1 MRFEQIMSNE
11 VLDIR
16 DGTHESPKYKDIGYP
31 LITSKNLKHGRIDF
45 SDVNFIS
52 EEDYISIN
60 KRSKVNKGDVL
71 YSMIG
76 SIGNYAFVDNEPNYA
91 IKNVALFRFID
102 KRLHNK
108 FFLHLINSSIF
119 QRQIEQRMKGGTQ
132 KFVSLKILR
141 NLKIPLPPLEE
152 QKKIAAILDAADEYR
167 KKTKALIDKYDQL
180 TQSLFL
186 DIFGDPFKGEVSP
199 LKNNITVLGGYAFKS
214 KDFIQ
219 VGLPLIKIG
228 TVNKGYFEIDNFSFL
243 PESYLSNYSKWNVR
257 PGDILMSLTGTVG
270 KDDYGNVEKAT
281 DHYENYLLNQRV
293 AKLEPSN
300 GIYLKEFL
308 FGMFRNNKTKKELT
322 KISRGVRQAN
332 ISNRDIENL
341 EMITP
346 CIEDQ
351 KLYVSAVSEIEKQ
364 KQQAEA
370 SLVKAEEL
378 FNSLLQKAFKGE
390 LTN

>member
-1 MRFEQIMSNE
+1 M
-11 VLDIR
+11 
-16 DGTHESPKYKDIGYP
+16 
-31 LITSKNLKHGRIDF
+31 
-45 SDVNFIS
+45 
-52 EEDYISIN
+52 IN
-60 KRSKVNKGDVL
+60 WKKQALGDVL
-71 YSMIG
+71 EYTQPSHFIVNNTEYDPEFQIPVLTPGKSFILGYTNEKEGIYDRLPTIIFDDFTTAFKYVDFPFKVKSSAMKMLNTTSVNFDIKFIYYLMQTINFEAKEHKRYWISKYSKLQVRI
-76 SIGNYAFVDNEPNYA
+76 
-91 IKNVALFRFID
+91 
-102 KRLHNK
+102 
-108 FFLHLINSSIF
+108 
-119 QRQIEQRMKGGTQ
+119 
-132 KFVSLKILR
+132 
-141 NLKIPLPPLEE
+141 PPLEE
-152 QKKIAAILDAADEYR
+152 QKKIAAILDAADDYR
-167 KKTKALIDKYDQL
+167 KKTKALINKYDQL

-186 DIFGDPFKGEVSP
+186 DMFGDPFKGEVSP

-346 CIEDQ
+346 RIEDQ
-351 KLYVSAVSEIEKQ
+351 KLYVSAISEIEKQ

-378 FNSLLQKAFKGE
+378 FSSLLQRAFMGE
-390 LTN
+390 LTS

>member
-16 DGTHESPKYKDIGYP
+16 DGTHESPKYKDTGYP

-102 KRLHNK
+102 KRLYNK

-141 NLKIPLPPLEE
+141 NLKIPLPPIEE
-152 QKKIAAILDAADEYR
+152 QKKIAAILDAAADYR
-167 KKTKALIDKYDQL
+167 QKTKALIDKYDQL

-186 DIFGDPFKGEVSP
+186 DMFGDPVTNPKGWILSPLGEVIDVRDGTHDSP
-199 LKNNITVLGGYAFKS
+199 KYIHEGY
-214 KDFIQ
+214 
-219 VGLPLIKIG
+219 PLITSKNIVGGKLKFNEVNLISKLDFDNINKRSKVDYGDIIMPMIG
-228 TVNKGYFEIDNFSFL
+228 TIGNPVEILTKEPFAIKNVALFKKSTDSLLLIPVLLMLLKGHFLLHYSRMNNRGGTQKFLSLGAIRKMPVFL
-243 PESYLSNYSKWNVR
+243 PPLS
-257 PGDILMSLTGTVG
+257 LQ
-270 KDDYGNVEKAT
+270 
-281 DHYENYLLNQRV
+281 NQFAERI
-293 AKLEPSN
+293 A
-300 GIYLKEFL
+300 
-308 FGMFRNNKTKKELT
+308 
-322 KISRGVRQAN
+322 Q
-332 ISNRDIENL
+332 
-341 EMITP
+341 
-346 CIEDQ
+346 
-351 KLYVSAVSEIEKQ
+351 IEKQ

-378 FNSLLQKAFKGE
+378 FNSLLQKAFKG
-390 LTN
+390 